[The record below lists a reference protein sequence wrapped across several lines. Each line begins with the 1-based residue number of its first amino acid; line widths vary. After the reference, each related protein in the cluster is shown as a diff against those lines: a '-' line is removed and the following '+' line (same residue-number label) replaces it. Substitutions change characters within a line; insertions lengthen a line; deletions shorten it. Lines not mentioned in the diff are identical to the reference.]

1 MTEKK
6 ADRIVNKLRQNAA
19 FTLAEALVATIIM
32 LLVTSIMVAGIPA
45 AIRAYDKVVIA
56 SNAEVLMSTAMA
68 EIRNELT
75 TARDISVTDGNEISF
90 YNERAGFT
98 SKIYCAQSADTEDDE
113 SVRDIMYQRYYA
125 SGGGDDSMIDDAYT
139 EGGSGGSTDAETIV
153 SEAASDKNHGLHVE
167 YGSVSYVPG
176 SGYVKFEDIKVKRKD
191 GSDTRAYRDEYLVR
205 VITD

>member
-1 MTEKK
+1 MTEKRT
-6 ADRIVNKLRQNAA
+6 DRIVNKLRQTAA

-68 EIRNELT
+68 ELRNELT
-75 TARDISVTDGNEISF
+75 TARDISVTDGSEISF

-98 SKIYCAQSADTEDDE
+98 SRIYCAQSADTEDDE
-113 SVRDIMYQRYYA
+113 SVRDIMYQRYYS
-125 SGGGDDSMIDDAYT
+125 SGDGDDDSMIDDAYT
-139 EGGSGGSTDAETIV
+139 GGGSTDAETIV
-153 SEAASDKNHGLHVE
+153 SEAASDNKHKLHVE
-167 YGSVSYVPG
+167 YGSVTYVPG

-191 GSDTRAYRDEYLVR
+191 GSDTRAYMDEYLVR